1 MKNKRKHRWLLKTAI
16 IGFTVISLQ
25 SCFVAKTYVRPDNV
39 VEAERYRTDKLPQ
52 DSLSMA
58 NISWREM
65 FTDPVLQQYIDEG
78 LSYNMDIRIALQKII
93 VAESYA
99 KQGKAGYLPSLNL
112 NSSVAHQEFSDNS
125 AAGLNASSINQF
137 ELGGALSWEVDIWGK
152 IRSNKRA
159 TDARYLQ
166 SVAAHQAVKSRLIA
180 NIASTYYQLL
190 TVDEQ
195 IKVTE
200 ETIET
205 RKKGLETTIALKDAG
220 NVTEVGVKQT
230 EAQLYAA
237 QAILVDLNV
246 QGRFLENTLS
256 ILLGDNPRA
265 FKRSTLQEQN
275 IDIPFGLGVPSE
287 LLSNRPD
294 VISAEYALINA
305 FEMTNVARSA
315 FYPSLTL
322 NASGGFQSLELDKLF
337 NVNSLFSSLFG
348 GLTQTVLNN
357 RRVRTQ
363 FEVSKAE
370 QEQALL
376 QFKYALLVAG
386 KEVSDAM
393 YGINAASEKIEIK
406 EREYEAFNLATDY
419 SRELLDNGL
428 ANYLEVLVAQERALS
443 SNLDMVAAKNSR
455 LQAIVDLYEALGGG
469 WR

>member
-1 MKNKRKHRWLLKTAI
+1 MKNKRNYRWFLRAAF
-16 IGFTVISLQ
+16 IGFAIISLQ

-39 VEAERYRTDKLPQ
+39 VEAEKFRTDRLPQ

-58 NISWREM
+58 NISWREL
-65 FTDPVLQQYIDEG
+65 FTDPVLQKYIDEG
-78 LSYNMDIRIALQKII
+78 LTNNMDIRIAVQKILI
-93 VAESYA
+93 AEAYA
-99 KQGKAGYLPSLNL
+99 KQGKAGYFPSLDL
-112 NSSVAHQEFSDNS
+112 YSSAAHQKFSANS

-137 ELGGALSWEVDIWGK
+137 ELSGGLSWEVDIWGK

-159 TDARYLQ
+159 ADARYLQ

-195 IKVTE
+195 IRVTE

-230 EAQLYAA
+230 EAQLYTA
-237 QAILVDLNV
+237 QAILVDLKV
-246 QGRFLENTLS
+246 QSRFLENTLS
-256 ILLGDNPRA
+256 ILLGDNPRDIT
-265 FKRSTLQEQN
+265 RSTLEQQN
-275 IDIPFGLGVPSE
+275 INIPLVLGIPSE
-287 LLSNRPD
+287 LLRNRPD
-294 VISAEYALINA
+294 VISAEYGLIST

-315 FYPSLTL
+315 FYPSLNL
-322 NASGGFQSLELDKLF
+322 SAKGGFQSFELDKLF
-337 NVNSLFSSLFG
+337 NVNSLFSSVLG
-348 GLTQTVLNN
+348 GLTQPILNN

-376 QFKYALLVAG
+376 QFKNALLIAA

-393 YGINAASEKIEIK
+393 YTIEAASEKIEIK
-406 EREYEAFNLATDY
+406 ERENEAFNLATEY
-419 SRELLDNGL
+419 SRELLDNGF
-428 ANYLEVLVAQERALS
+428 ANYLEVLVAQERALN
-443 SNLDMVAAKNSR
+443 SNLDVVAAKNSR

>member
-1 MKNKRKHRWLLKTAI
+1 MKNKRIQRLLSKVTL
-16 IGFTVISLQ
+16 IGFAVLSLQ
-25 SCFVAKTYVRPDNV
+25 SCFVAKTYVRPDNL
-39 VEAERYRTDKLPQ
+39 VETEKFRTDKLPQ

-58 NISWREM
+58 NISWREL

-78 LSYNMDIRIALQKII
+78 LSNNMDIRIAMQKII
-93 VAESYA
+93 VAEAYA
-99 KQGKAGYLPSLNL
+99 KQGKAGYLPQLNL
-112 NSSVAHQEFSDNS
+112 NTSAAHQEFSANS

-159 TDARYLQ
+159 SDARYLQ

-190 TVDEQ
+190 TIDEQ
-195 IKVTE
+195 IRVTE

-246 QGRFLENTLS
+246 QSRFLENTLS
-256 ILLGDNPRA
+256 ILLGDNPQDINRN
-265 FKRSTLQEQN
+265 TLEEQN
-275 IDIPFGLGVPSE
+275 IDISFELGVPSE

-294 VISAEYALINA
+294 VVSAEYALISA

-348 GLTQTVLNN
+348 GLTQPVLNN
-357 RRVRTQ
+357 RRIRTQ

-393 YGINAASEKIEIK
+393 YAMEAASEKIKIK
-406 EREYEAFNLATDY
+406 ELEYEAFNLATNY
-419 SRELLDNGL
+419 SQELLDNGL
-428 ANYLEVLVAQERALS
+428 ANYLEVLVAQERALT